1 MKNKIKGL
9 LALVLSVLIGQAWA
23 ADPVATWTD
32 FRNPN
37 SGEYTLTK
45 DESCTVNTDG
55 SITLGGA
62 GLTLPVGGDQVTVVM
77 EVSGVPTESGITV
90 VSVMMGGQY
99 VSLKSNGT
107 QLIQSWNTN
116 SDSYGTFDWS
126 PAKRQTI
133 VLGTMQSN
141 PSGTTTWIDGVQKA
155 TNNGLM
161 TTNGDLQNVYIGSYS
176 GTGADGTVIGSAAGM
191 VVHSLRLYSTKLS
204 GDDVVSDIIANGG
217 TVAAPVVINSDETLE
232 TSCNLNFSNG
242 GNAINVRGTLNV
254 LSGEVT
260 FNAGNESVNGT
271 VNISEGAT
279 FVTTTQI
286 FGSSGAVTGAGKL
299 VVNGYPSNADARNSL
314 GSPEWTGTYVN
325 TADNTLADT
334 GNWLRAVGNEN
345 STVEFTGEN
354 SGFLAKAGSMDAA
367 LKVTGS
373 ITFNNGFSDGGG
385 YTFNGAL
392 LGDGTLAT
400 SGNQTDVL
408 KFLGETKDF
417 AGTITVD
424 GGHCI
429 AFGGQADTANN
440 SQAGKIVIAAGK
452 TANIAAGKTWTAVN
466 GIEVAGTIGGEGTIG
481 STLILLNG
489 ATLAN
494 ALTLEGNVTVAE
506 GVDIN
511 HAYADEAGETVITCA
526 NAEAVAAALTGAPE
540 GLRYIAEN
548 GAVKLAAIPV
558 AKIGETPY
566 ETLQKACEAAKE
578 GDIVVLIADTEEN
591 CVVKEG
597 FNGTIDLGGN
607 TLTGRIFS
615 KSATMTIQN
624 GTIIRKRIGADTS
637 SSNGAIEIQDGSLT
651 LQDTLS
657 VQILANDV
665 THLIRLR
672 NSASC
677 VINGGNY
684 SITSTGTDA
693 TMLYPSASGTT
704 MIVNGGTFT
713 YDTTN
718 ASMPSIANIYGT
730 LTVNGGTFNAYGQS
744 YLFNIDNVG
753 GKTYVKNG
761 LFNCSSSG
769 RLTYNNPKPGDPY
782 GYLEFSGGKY
792 ACNPETTR
800 AVIAEGY
807 ASGLLEDNYYI
818 VSKAY
823 AVGLTVDTA
832 KATVD
837 GLNDVHACGTIVS
850 FTVAAATG
858 YKVTSVKLGT
868 DELTAVDG
876 NYTFKMPAE
885 AVTITVTTEAVST
898 FDVTIGGD
906 TFANAD
912 ALKAEANSTTTMTVP
927 EGTWTVEG
935 NVLKKDGEAY
945 VEFADYYAVVVN
957 GTTVTL
963 KLNKPVIGDSAEGA
977 DDAFTVTADA
987 VTIKITNYNS
997 DLNYGVRIAAD
1008 ISGLKTAE
1016 ITEVETED
1024 GIITLTKSGDSA
1036 FYEVV
1041 VSDVDFPTTPAE

>member
-55 SITLGGA
+55 SITLGGT

-107 QLIQSWNTN
+107 QLIQSWNN
-116 SDSYGTFDWS
+116 GGDYGTFDWS

-279 FVTTTQI
+279 FVATTQI

-314 GSPEWTGTYVN
+314 SSPEWTGTYVN
-325 TADNTLADT
+325 TADNTLADNN
-334 GNWLRAVGNEN
+334 NWLGAVGNTN
-345 STVEFTGEN
+345 SVVEFTGAS
-354 SGFLAKAGSMDAA
+354 SGFLAKAGSMNAV

-466 GIEVAGTIGGEGTIG
+466 GIEVSGTIGGEGTIG
-481 STLILLNG
+481 STLILADG
-489 ATLAN
+489 ATIDVTDG
-494 ALTLEGNVTVAE
+494 ALVVNGDVTIADGATVNVTLPTAATAGTTVLTC
-506 GVDIN
+506 N
-511 HAYADEAGETVITCA
+511 NAD
-526 NAEAVAAALTGAPE
+526 AVKAKLVAPE
-540 GLRYIAEN
+540 GLRYVAED

-558 AKIGETPY
+558 AQIGETPY
-566 ETLQKACEAAKE
+566 ETLQAACEAAKE

-597 FNGTIDLGGN
+597 FNGTIDLGGK

-624 GTIIRKRIGADTS
+624 GTIVRKWIGDDKS
-637 SSNGAIEIQDGSLT
+637 SSNGAIEIQGGSLT

-657 VQILANDV
+657 VQILADNV

-693 TMLYPSASGTT
+693 TILYPSAAGTT

-718 ASMPSIANIYGT
+718 ASMPSIANIFGT

-769 RLTYNNPKPGDPY
+769 RLTYNNPTPGDPY
-782 GYLEFSGGKY
+782 GYLEFLGGKY
-792 ACNPETTR
+792 ECNPKSSR
-800 AVIAEGY
+800 GVIAEGY

-868 DELTAVDG
+868 EELTAVDG

-885 AVTITVTTEAVST
+885 AVTITVTTEAAST
-898 FDVTIGGD
+898 FDVMINGQPVAD
-906 TFANAD
+906 AD
-912 ALKAEANSTTTMTVP
+912 ALKLAANSTTTMTVP
-927 EGTWTVEG
+927 ETSTWTAEG
-935 NVLKKDGEAY
+935 NVLKKDGVAY
-945 VEFADYYAVVVN
+945 VTFADYYTVVVD

-977 DDAFTVTADA
+977 DDAFTVTTDA
-987 VTIKITNYNS
+987 VTIKITNYNK

-1008 ISGLKTAE
+1008 INSLKTAE

-1036 FYEVV
+1036 FFEVV
-1041 VSDVDFPTTPAE
+1041 VSDVPFAE

>member
-1 MKNKIKGL
+1 MT
-9 LALVLSVLIGQAWA
+9 VLIGQAWA

-32 FRNPN
+32 FNTLT

-62 GLTLPVGGDQVTVVM
+62 GLTLPVGGNQVTIVM

-107 QLIQSWNTN
+107 QLIQSWNN
-116 SDSYGTFDWS
+116 EGDYGTFNWA
-126 PAKRQTI
+126 PTNRQTI

-141 PSGTTTWIDGVQKA
+141 PSGTTTWIDGVQKVTRA
-155 TNNGLM
+155 NLM
-161 TTNGDLQNVYIGSYS
+161 TTVGSLGNVYIGSYN
-176 GTGADGTVIGSAAGM
+176 GTATDGTITGSAAGM
-191 VVHSLRLYSTKLS
+191 IVHSLRLYSTKLS
-204 GDDVVSDIIANGG
+204 DDEVVSDIIANGG
-217 TVAAPVVINSDETLE
+217 TVAASVVIDSDETLE
-232 TSCNLNFSNG
+232 TSRNLNFTNG
-242 GNAINVRGTLNV
+242 SNAIYAGGTLKV

-279 FVTTTQI
+279 FVATKEI

-299 VVNGYPSNADARNSL
+299 VVNDYPNESIRTSL
-314 GSPEWTGTYVN
+314 GQETWTGTYVN
-325 TADNTLADT
+325 TANNTLQDNS
-334 GNWLRAVGNEN
+334 NWLGAVGNAN
-345 STVEFTGEN
+345 SIVEFTGA
-354 SGFLAKAGSMDAA
+354 STGYLKQAGSMDAA

-429 AFGGQADTANN
+429 AFGEQADNN
-440 SQAGKIVIAAGK
+440 TKQGKIVIAAGK
-452 TANIAAGKTWTAVN
+452 TANIAVGKTWTAVN
-466 GIEVAGTIGGEGTIG
+466 GIEVAGTIAGEGTIG

-494 ALTLEGNVTVAE
+494 ALTLEGNVTVAK

-511 HAYADEAGETVITCA
+511 HAYADDAGETVITCA
-526 NAEAVAAALTGAPE
+526 NAEAVASALTGAPE
-540 GLRYIAEN
+540 GLRYVAES

-558 AKIGETPY
+558 AQIGNVEY
-566 ETLQKACEAAKE
+566 ATLQAACNDANE
-578 GDIVVLIADTEEN
+578 GDIVQLIADTEEN

-597 FNGTIDLGGN
+597 FNGTIDLGGK

-615 KSATMTIQN
+615 TSATMTIQN
-624 GTIIRKRIGADTS
+624 GTIVRKWIGDDKS
-637 SSNGAIEIQDGSLT
+637 SSNGAIEIQGGSLT
-651 LQDTLS
+651 LEDTLT
-657 VQILANDV
+657 VNIFANNV
-665 THLIRLR
+665 THLVRLR

-684 SITSTGTDA
+684 SITATGTDA
-693 TMLYPSASGTT
+693 TMLYPSAAGTT

-753 GKTYVKNG
+753 GKTYVNNG

-782 GYLEFSGGKY
+782 GYLEFLGGKY
-792 ACNPETTR
+792 ECNPETTR
-800 AVIAEGY
+800 TVIAEGY

-837 GLNDVHACGTIVS
+837 GLNEVHAYGSIVS
-850 FTVAAATG
+850 FTVAAVEG
-858 YKVTSVKLGT
+858 FKVSGVTLDGVA
-868 DELTAVDG
+868 LTADENG
-876 NYTFKMPAE
+876 KYTFTMPEKDVAI
-885 AVTITVTTEAVST
+885 VVTTEAAST
-898 FDVTIGGD
+898 FDVMINGQPVAD
-906 TFANAD
+906 AD
-912 ALKAEANSTTTMTVP
+912 ALKEEAKAGTEMTVP
-927 EGTWTVEG
+927 ETSTWTAEG
-935 NVLKKDGEAY
+935 NILKKDGKAY
-945 VEFADYYAVVVN
+945 VTFAEYYTVVVN

-987 VTIKITNYNS
+987 VTIKITNFNS
-997 DLNYGVRIAAD
+997 ALKYGVRIAAD
-1008 ISGLKTAE
+1008 INGLKTAE

-1024 GIITLTKSGDSA
+1024 GVITLTKSGDSA
-1036 FYEVV
+1036 FFEVV
-1041 VSDVDFPTTPAE
+1041 VSDVDFPTTSAE

>member
-1 MKNKIKGL
+1 MKSKIKGL

-45 DESCTVNTDG
+45 DPSCTVNTDG

-62 GLTLPVGGDQVTVVM
+62 GLTLPVSGNQVTVVM

-90 VSVMMGGQY
+90 VSIMMGGQY

-107 QLIQSWNTN
+107 QLIQSWNN
-116 SDSYGTFDWS
+116 GGDYGTFDWT
-126 PAKRQTI
+126 PTNRQTI

-141 PSGTTTWIDGVQKA
+141 SSGTTTWIDSVQKA
-155 TNNGLM
+155 TRDNLM
-161 TTNGDLQNVYIGSYS
+161 TTVGSLENVYIGSY
-176 GTGADGTVIGSAAGM
+176 DGTTTGSAAGM
-191 VVHSLRLYSTKLS
+191 IVHSLRLYSTKLS
-204 GDDVVSDIIANGG
+204 GDEVVSDIIANGG
-217 TVAAPVVINSDETLE
+217 TVAAPVVIDSDETLE
-232 TSCNLNFSNG
+232 TSCNLNFTNGSNVINAG
-242 GNAINVRGTLNV
+242 GKLKV

-260 FNAGNESVNGT
+260 FNAGNGSVNGT
-271 VNISEGAT
+271 VDISEGAT
-279 FVTTTQI
+279 FVATTQI

-299 VVNGYPSNADARNSL
+299 VVDGYPSNADARNSL
-314 GSPEWTGTYVN
+314 GSAEWTGTYVN
-325 TADNTLADT
+325 TADNTLADN
-334 GNWLRAVGNEN
+334 GDWLCAVGNEN
-345 STVEFTGEN
+345 STVEFTGTN
-354 SGFLAKAGSMDAA
+354 SGYLKQAGSMDAA

-373 ITFNNGFSDGGG
+373 ITFSDGFSTGGG

-392 LGDGTLAT
+392 LGTGTLAT
-400 SGNQTDVL
+400 SGSPTDVL

-417 AGTITVD
+417 AGTITVA

-429 AFGGQADTANN
+429 AFGEQADNDTK
-440 SQAGKIVIAAGK
+440 QGKIVIAAGK

-481 STLILLNG
+481 STLILADG
-489 ATLAN
+489 ATIDVTDG
-494 ALTLEGNVTVAE
+494 ALVVNGDVTIADGATVNVTLPTAATAGTTVLTC
-506 GVDIN
+506 N
-511 HAYADEAGETVITCA
+511 NAD
-526 NAEAVAAALTGAPE
+526 AVKAKLVAPE
-540 GLRYIAEN
+540 GLRYVAED

-558 AKIGETPY
+558 AQIGETPY
-566 ETLQKACEAAKE
+566 ETLQAACNDANE

-597 FNGTIDLGGN
+597 FNGTIDLGGK

-624 GTIIRKRIGADTS
+624 GTIVRKWIGDDKS
-637 SSNGAIEIQDGSLT
+637 SSNGAIEIQGGSLT

-657 VQILANDV
+657 VQILADNV

-693 TMLYPSASGTT
+693 TMLYPSAAGTT

-718 ASMPSIANIYGT
+718 ASMPSIANIFGT

-807 ASGLLEDNYYI
+807 AAGLLEDNYYI

-837 GLNDVHACGTIVS
+837 GLNEVHACGSIVS
-850 FTVAAATG
+850 FTVAAVEG
-858 YKVTSVKLGT
+858 FKVAGVTLDGMA
-868 DELTAVDG
+868 LTADANG
-876 NYTFKMPAE
+876 NYTFTMPEKDVAI
-885 AVTITVTTEAVST
+885 VVTTEADST
-898 FDVTIGGD
+898 FDVTIGGN
-906 TFANAD
+906 TFADAD

-927 EGTWTVEG
+927 EGTWSGEG

-945 VEFADYYAVVVN
+945 VEFADYYTVVVN

-963 KLNKPVIGDSAEGA
+963 KLNKPVIGESAEGA
-977 DDAFTVTADA
+977 DDAFTVTAEE
-987 VTIKITNYNS
+987 VTIKITNFNS
-997 DLNYGVRIAAD
+997 ALKYGVRTAGD
-1008 ISGLKTAE
+1008 INSLKTAE

-1024 GIITLTKSGDSA
+1024 GVITLTKSGDSA

-1041 VSDVDFPTTPAE
+1041 VSDVPFAE